1 MKKSTNNSMNTNIK
15 ILATKVEMVD
25 NNKQSARSIY
35 SIDHNVYMTEQ
46 YILNNSDLY
55 DLAVFDKETIDE
67 IIFELTYKGN
77 EKKLNMD
84 EIIELAS
91 KFHNII
97 SVLRKIQLKAI
108 LN

>member
-1 MKKSTNNSMNTNIK
+1 MKKFTNNSMNTNIK
-15 ILATKVEMVD
+15 ILATKVERAE
-25 NNKQSARSIY
+25 NNKQSVRSIY
-35 SIDHNVYMTEQ
+35 SIDHNVYMTEKC
-46 YILNNSDLY
+46 IISNTDLY
-55 DLAVFDKETIDE
+55 DLAVFDKEKVDE

-91 KFHNII
+91 KFHNIVP
-97 SVLRKIQLKAI
+97 VLRKIQLKLI